1 MTKAIDKMGQWK
13 LSNPGKPW
21 FALEFFPPKTDLG
34 IASLYELFER
44 MALLNPLWINIT
56 WAAGGSTSDKTLQI
70 CMNALKYH
78 GLDVMMHLTCT
89 NMDKKKVHDALVACK
104 EAGIVNILALR
115 GDPPKPAYSKSGE
128 HDFTCAL
135 DLVKYIREHFGDTFC
150 IAVAGYPE
158 GHPEAESLD
167 KDMEYLKEK
176 VDAGADLITTQYFY
190 SNAEFFKYTDRVR
203 KAEITVPIIPGVM
216 PIQSYTGFSRM
227 TQSTKMKLPTGLL
240 EELEPIKENDEE
252 VKDHGVMFAIKMC
265 TELFSEGAPGFHF
278 YTLNL
283 EPSVSRIV
291 TELGWVDE
299 TRQLPWRKSTEP
311 RRRHEEVRPVYWLCR
326 PVSYLQRTSS
336 WDVFPLGRLSG
347 PEFAPIGEFA
357 MPTFC
362 KDSMDRINSERLQ
375 MWGSPS
381 TVSEVAEV
389 IVEYICGNVK
399 RLPWRPD
406 KPASGTQLLV
416 RQLIKVN
423 RLGLLTINWLPRVN
437 GTSSSDLFVGWGE
450 PHGLIYQRSYLEF
463 FVSPENLNKLLQG
476 FASQTHILY
485 IASNKAGDVVTNTDE
500 MRANAVTWG
509 VFPGREV
516 QQPLVT
522 HGPSFLSWKEE
533 AFALWSDWTGLY
545 PPESA
550 SWPLLNHIQNQWHL
564 VSILDDNFCAGDLC
578 STILSI
584 MSA

>member
-89 NMDKKKVHDALVACK
+89 NMDKQKVHDALVACK

-252 VKDHGVMFAIKMC
+252 VKDHGVMFLLRC
-265 TELFSEGAPGFHF
+265 VL
-278 YTLNL
+278 
-283 EPSVSRIV
+283 
-291 TELGWVDE
+291 
-299 TRQLPWRKSTEP
+299 
-311 RRRHEEVRPVYWLCR
+311 
-326 PVSYLQRTSS
+326 SS
-336 WDVFPLGRLSG
+336 FLKV
-347 PEFAPIGEFA
+347 
-357 MPTFC
+357 
-362 KDSMDRINSERLQ
+362 
-375 MWGSPS
+375 
-381 TVSEVAEV
+381 
-389 IVEYICGNVK
+389 
-399 RLPWRPD
+399 
-406 KPASGTQLLV
+406 LLV
-416 RQLIKVN
+416 
-423 RLGLLTINWLPRVN
+423 
-437 GTSSSDLFVGWGE
+437 
-450 PHGLIYQRSYLEF
+450 
-463 FVSPENLNKLLQG
+463 
-476 FASQTHILY
+476 
-485 IASNKAGDVVTNTDE
+485 
-500 MRANAVTWG
+500 
-509 VFPGREV
+509 
-516 QQPLVT
+516 
-522 HGPSFLSWKEE
+522 
-533 AFALWSDWTGLY
+533 
-545 PPESA
+545 
-550 SWPLLNHIQNQWHL
+550 
-564 VSILDDNFCAGDLC
+564 
-578 STILSI
+578 STFTP
-584 MSA
+584 